1 MSFFF
6 GVESHFDPA
15 HDGFSLGNDV
25 VVSFNG
31 IINPLQLCNKFTS
44 IYLQYTFYLQ
54 YTYLHMKREV
64 R

>member
-44 IYLQYTFYLQ
+44 IYLQYT
-54 YTYLHMKREV
+54 YLHMKREV
-64 R
+64 RWIQF